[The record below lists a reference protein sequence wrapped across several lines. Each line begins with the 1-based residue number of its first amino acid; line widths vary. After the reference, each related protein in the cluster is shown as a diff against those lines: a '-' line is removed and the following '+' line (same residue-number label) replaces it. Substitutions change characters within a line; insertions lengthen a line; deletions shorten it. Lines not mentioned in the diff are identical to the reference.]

1 VEGEVTFVKN
11 PRLENREWQD
21 QGFVEY
27 RVLTL
32 SEKYRPFLSVFVAT
46 LLVLYVVGRVIYVST
61 SKPTGSDMFF
71 I

>member
-1 VEGEVTFVKN
+1 MKN

-32 SEKYRPFLSVFVAT
+32 SEKYRSFVTFLRHSAC
-46 LLVLYVVGRVIYVST
+46 LLRGRASGIRQHERADR
-61 SKPTGSDMFF
+61 K
-71 I
+71 